1 MLIIVKFCKA
11 YRSRQT
17 EFWSPIFPGTSA
29 LRDML
34 SNQVA
39 VNNQTVAKNFGGQQS
54 GGDLDRQASEKD
66 ASPEKDAPG
75 PAPEALAEP
84 DVEDS

>member
-1 MLIIVKFCKA
+1 MLTKTREDDKDLEVKKA
-11 YRSRQT
+11 KNPNLS
-17 EFWSPIFPGTSA
+17 TSA
-29 LRDML
+29 PRDML

-39 VNNQTVAKNFGGQQS
+39 VNNQTAAKNFGGQQS

-75 PAPEALAEP
+75 PGPEALAEP